1 MAVNFLEEACESR
14 DVLQMVVETQPTLD
28 HLGELGHPLLLKF
41 MSTTAGFHYLHQT
54 EYIEREMNAW
64 FHVSGCLK
72 YEISIVKPV
81 LGT

>member
-64 FHVSGCLK
+64 FHVSVCSNMKIQSL
-72 YEISIVKPV
+72 SPS
-81 LGT
+81 

>member
-28 HLGELGHPLLLKF
+28 HLGELGHHLLLKF

-64 FHVSGCLK
+64 FHVSGCSNMKVHSL
-72 YEISIVKPV
+72 SPS
-81 LGT
+81 